1 MSLAARL
8 GLSRP
13 TDLDLKWVLVRRIL
27 LVAVVSMIGGALLVL
42 HDVRRQADIQN
53 EEAAATV
60 EKQLSWQLTRIDAAL
75 DLANRFPDWDAVVN
89 YALRPGQCLQYVAS
103 GSRALNSHCQG
114 TDLHAQIAPEWF
126 VRAYERY
133 PGESVAELPLTH
145 KGEHRG
151 TIRTTL
157 EARAIAESA
166 WSQLSRLIG
175 IAAAMIFGMC
185 LLVYVAIEKAL
196 RPTATILAGLNRLAD
211 GDLTHRLPRLRMKEL
226 DRIAVVFND
235 LAQKLELTTQERA
248 ELARKLVNAQEQ
260 ERQHIARELH
270 DDVAQRL
277 SVVNG
282 LATSIKRSCKKLA
295 PTVARQSEELV
306 TLASGTMRSLRD
318 TLRHLRP
325 PEIDDLGLVA
335 SIQTL
340 VDEHNRRAQGATVFA
355 LQHRGSYEGL
365 PPEMAAHVY
374 RIVQESLNNAAR
386 HANACNVS
394 VVMEDTIDEMTN
406 ARAIELA
413 VLDDGIGP
421 TLTTVRTIHFGLGLA
436 GIRERVYALS
446 GTFTA
451 KQRQPNG
458 FELRVSFPVQVAGEN
473 AA

>member
-1 MSLAARL
+1 MSLAAHL
-8 GLSRP
+8 GLSRT

-27 LVAVVSMIGGALLVL
+27 LVAMVSMIGGALLVL
-42 HDVRRQADIQN
+42 HDVGRQADAQN
-53 EEAAATV
+53 AEAAATV

-75 DLANRFPDWDAVVN
+75 DLADRFPDWDAVVN

-103 GSRALNSHCQG
+103 GSGAQNSSCQG

-126 VRAYERY
+126 VRAYEVY
-133 PGESVAELPLTH
+133 PGGSVVALPLVH

-166 WSQLSRLIG
+166 WLQLSRLIG
-175 IAAAMIFGMC
+175 VAAAMILGMC
-185 LLVYVAIEKAL
+185 LLVYVVIERAL

-226 DRIAVVFND
+226 DRIAEVFND
-235 LAQKLELTTQERA
+235 LAQKLELTTQERSD
-248 ELARKLVNAQEQ
+248 LARKLVNAQEQ

-295 PTVARQSEELV
+295 PGVARQSEELV

-318 TLRHLRP
+318 TLRYLRP
-325 PEIDDLGLVA
+325 PEIDDLGLFA
-335 SIQTL
+335 SVQTL
-340 VDEHNRRAQGATVFA
+340 VDEHNRRAQGSTVFA
-355 LQHRGSYEGL
+355 LQGQGTFEGL
-365 PPEMAAHVY
+365 PPETAAHIY
-374 RIVQESLNNAAR
+374 RIVQEGLNNAAR
-386 HANACNVS
+386 HADARNVS
-394 VVMEDTIDEMTN
+394 VIMASSIDELSN
-406 ARAIELA
+406 ARSITLA
-413 VLDDGIGP
+413 VIDDGQGAAPP
-421 TLTTVRTIHFGLGLA
+421 TAHATHSGLGLA

-451 KQRQPNG
+451 EQRQPHG
-458 FELRVSFPVQVAGEN
+458 FELRVSLPVQVARES